1 MWKEHESLPL
11 TLRILSD
18 TEQKFRKM
26 ASIVGNKCFRMA
38 TLVSSRSFSSSVA
51 MSSKIKEFVVIGG
64 GLMGAGIAQVGA
76 QTGHKVSL
84 VDLSQEVLDKSNA
97 RISESIKRV
106 AKKKFK
112 DDTAA
117 GEEFVANSMANLS
130 TATSPDAALST
141 ADLVVE
147 AVTEN
152 LDLKR
157 KLFSS
162 YDALSPEKTIFSSN
176 TSSLPISKIAEATPK
191 RKDRFGG
198 LHFFNPVPVMKLLEV
213 VRIPETSDETFVAMQ
228 DWGKAMGKTTV
239 AAKDTPGFIV
249 NRLLVPNLM
258 EAIRM
263 VERGDATPQDV
274 DTAMKLG
281 AGNPMG
287 PFELADYVGL
297 DTTKFIID
305 GWHESYPE
313 ESLFKPSPM
322 LNKLVAEGKLGK
334 KTGEGFYKY

>member
-1 MWKEHESLPL
+1 MRTSML
-11 TLRILSD
+11 T
-18 TEQKFRKM
+18 
-26 ASIVGNKCFRMA
+26 G
-38 TLVSSRSFSSSVA
+38 LVSRATRAQGRSFSTSVA
-51 MSSKIKEFVVIGG
+51 LNDKIKEFVVIGG

-76 QTGHKVSL
+76 QTGHKVTL
-84 VDLSQEVLDKSNA
+84 VDVSQDVLDKSNA
-97 RISESIKRV
+97 RIGESIKRV

-112 DDTAA
+112 EDPAA
-117 GEEFVANSMANLS
+117 GEKFVADSMGLLN
-130 TATSPDAALST
+130 TATSADEALST

-152 LDLKR
+152 MALKQ
-157 KLFSS
+157 KLFTAF
-162 YDALSPEKTIFSSN
+162 DAVAPAKTIFASN
-176 TSSLPISKIAEATPK
+176 TSSLPIAEIAQVTP
-191 RKDRFGG
+191 DRLDRWGG
-198 LHFFNPVPVMKLLEV
+198 LHFFNPVPVMRLLEV
-213 VRIPETSDETFVAMQ
+213 VRIPQTSDETFQAMC

-239 AAKDTPGFIV
+239 SCKDTPGFIV

-263 VERGDATPQDV
+263 VERGDASPKDV
-274 DTAMKLG
+274 DVAMKLG
-281 AGNPMG
+281 AGYPMG

-305 GWHESYPE
+305 GWHAKYPNE
-313 ESLFKPSPM
+313 TLFNPSEA